1 MDIMSHWIL
10 NINLH
15 IYNKYIYIYNIYMTI
30 NEMHFSGTDQ

>member
-10 NINLH
+10 NVNLH
-15 IYNKYIYIYNIYMTI
+15 IYNKYIYNIYMTI